1 MKAVILAAGRSERLK
16 PFTETRAKPMIRV
29 AGQPMLEY
37 CLRGLAEAGVTDV
50 LIVVHHKGESI
61 SSHFEHGAR
70 FGVSIEYVRQD
81 PLDGIG
87 AAVRRC
93 EQQLGSDPFLLVYGD
108 VLATGNPF
116 QNLLS
121 QYTETG
127 GAVASLSLPQSSAE
141 FGNVYL
147 NQDMRITRLVEKP
160 SNPQLS
166 NYVFAGF
173 YFLPASFLRLLA
185 EVGNDMVQAFQ
196 RLVQQGAFF
205 GSLWD
210 GGWIDVTRPWQILDA
225 NRLAMSKWDRAEIH
239 ASAKLEGDVHIEGPV
254 HIEANVRIGA
264 GSILKGPCYIGGDSY
279 IGNNT
284 LIREY
289 TALGPESVVGYGTE
303 LKNCVLLGRSILGRL
318 SYIGDSVIGE
328 RVHLGTGVTTVNQFD
343 DQRPI
348 PFETEEG
355 VLLPGHTKL
364 GAFIGDDVVI
374 GARNVLAPGTRIRSG
389 VRIEDLISVRTI
401 L

>member
-37 CLRGLAEAGVTDV
+37 SMRGLAAAGVTEV
-50 LIVVHHKGESI
+50 LVVVNHKGETI
-61 SSHFEHGAR
+61 SSHLEHGAR
-70 FGVSIEYVRQD
+70 FGLSIEYIRQE

-93 EQQLGSDPFLLVYGD
+93 EKQLGSDPFLLVYGD

-116 QNLLS
+116 KTVLG

-127 GAVASLSLPQSSAE
+127 GAVAALSLPPSSSE
-141 FGNVYL
+141 FGNVYVD
-147 NQDMRITRLVEKP
+147 QDMRITRLVEKP
-160 SNPQLS
+160 TNPQVS

-173 YFLPASFLRLLA
+173 YLLPASFLGLLA
-185 EVGNDMVQAFQ
+185 EVRNDMVQAFQ
-196 RLVQQGAFF
+196 TLVKQGVLY

-210 GGWIDVTRPWQILDA
+210 GAWIDVTRPWQILDA
-225 NRLAMSKWDRAEIH
+225 NRLVMEGWERAEIH
-239 ASAKLEGDVHIEGPV
+239 TSVQLEGNVHIQGAVHIE
-254 HIEANVRIGA
+254 ENVRIGA
-264 GSILKGPCYIGGDSY
+264 GSILKGPCYIGRDST
-279 IGNNT
+279 IGNNA
-284 LIREY
+284 LIREF
-289 TALGPESVVGYGTE
+289 TALGPESIVGYGTE

-328 RVHLGTGVTTVNQFD
+328 RVHLGTGVTTVNHFD
-343 DQRPI
+343 DNRAV

-355 VLLPGHTKL
+355 VLSSGHTKL

-374 GARNVLAPGTRIRSG
+374 GARNVLAPGTWVRSG
-389 VRIEDLISVRTI
+389 TRQEDLISVRTI

>member
-37 CLRGLAEAGVTDV
+37 SLRGLAAAGVTDV
-50 LIVVHHKGESI
+50 LIVVHHKGETI

-70 FGVSIEYVRQD
+70 FGLSIEYIRQD

-93 EQQLGSDPFLLVYGD
+93 EKQLGGDPFLLVYGD

-116 QNLLS
+116 KNVLG

-127 GAVASLSLPQSSAE
+127 GAVAALSLPTSSAE
-141 FGNVYL
+141 FGNVYVDH
-147 NQDMRITRLVEKP
+147 DMRITRLVEKP
-160 SNPQLS
+160 TNPQVS

-173 YFLPASFLRLLA
+173 YCLPASFLGLLA
-185 EVGNDMVQAFQ
+185 EVRNDMVQAFQ
-196 RLVQQGAFF
+196 RLVQQGALY

-210 GGWIDVTRPWQILDA
+210 GGWIDITRPWQILDA
-225 NRLAMSKWDRAEIH
+225 NRLVMEAWERAEIH
-239 ASAKLEGDVHIEGPV
+239 TSVKLEGNAHIEGAVHIE
-254 HIEANVRIGA
+254 ENVRIGA
-264 GSILKGPCYIGGDSY
+264 GSILKGPCYIGRDSY

-284 LIREY
+284 LIREF
-289 TALGPESVVGYGTE
+289 TALGPESIVGYGTE

-328 RVHLGTGVTTVNQFD
+328 RVHLGTGVTTVNHFD
-343 DQRPI
+343 DGRLV
-348 PFETEEG
+348 PFESEEG
-355 VLLPGHTKL
+355 VLSSGHAKL

-374 GARNVLAPGTRIRSG
+374 GARNVLAPGTR
-389 VRIEDLISVRTI
+389 VRAGTRVEDLISVRTI

>member
-16 PFTETRAKPMIRV
+16 PFTETRAKPMIRI
-29 AGQPMLEY
+29 AGHPMLEY
-37 CLRGLAEAGVTDV
+37 SLRGLADAGVTDV
-50 LIVVHHKGESI
+50 LIVVHHQSATLT
-61 SSHFEHGAR
+61 SHFEHGAR
-70 FGVSIEYVRQD
+70 LGLSIEYIRQD

-93 EQQLGSDPFLLVYGD
+93 ERQLGGDPFLLVYGD

-116 QNLLS
+116 ESLLG

-127 GAVASLSLPQSSAE
+127 GAVASLSLPPSSAE
-141 FGNVYL
+141 FGNVYVD
-147 NQDMRITRLVEKP
+147 QSMRITRLVEKP
-160 SNPQLS
+160 SNPQVS

-173 YFLPASFLRLLA
+173 YLLPASFLGMLA
-185 EVGNDMVQAFQ
+185 EARNDMVLAFQ
-196 RLVQQGAFF
+196 RLVQEGKLY

-210 GGWIDVTRPWQILDA
+210 GEWIDITRPWQILDA
-225 NRLAMSKWDRAEIH
+225 NRLVMAAWNRAEIH
-239 ASAKLEGDVHIEGPV
+239 TTVKLEGAVHIEGPA
-254 HIEANVRIGA
+254 HIEEGVRIGA
-264 GSILKGPCYIGGDSY
+264 GSIVKGPCYIGRDSY

-284 LIREY
+284 LIREF

-303 LKNCVLLGRSILGRL
+303 LKNCVLQGRSILGRL

-328 RVHLGTGVTTVNQFD
+328 RVRLGTGVTTVNHFD
-343 DQRPI
+343 DGRAVA
-348 PFETEEG
+348 FVSEEG
-355 VLLPGHTKL
+355 ELSTGHDKL

-374 GARNVLAPGTRIRSG
+374 GARNVLAPGTRVRSG
-389 VRIEDLISVRTI
+389 ARVDDLISVTSI